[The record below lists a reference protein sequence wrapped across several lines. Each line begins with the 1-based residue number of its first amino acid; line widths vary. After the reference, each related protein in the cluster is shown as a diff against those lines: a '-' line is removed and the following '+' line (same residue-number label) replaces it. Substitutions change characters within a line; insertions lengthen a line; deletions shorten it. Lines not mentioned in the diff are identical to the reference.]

1 MALDNFIPKNACKQC
16 NKCTHLKAKTTT
28 CKKYPEWIPDEVL
41 MGEGCPEF
49 EEKKET
55 KK

>member
-16 NKCTHLKAKTTT
+16 NKCKRRAVGTIT
-28 CKKYPEWIPDEVL
+28 CTKYPERIPHKVL
-41 MGEGCPEF
+41 VGGNCPEF
-49 EEKKET
+49 EEKET